1 LDRVTCYTWERK
13 KEAQVENLK
22 KQHTPSFKTKVA
34 LEALKGNKT
43 SSHLEQADAILAQ
56 HEALLFF

>member
-1 LDRVTCYTWERK
+1 MILSSANYNGARKLDRVTCYTWERK

-34 LEALKGNKT
+34 LEAAEKK
-43 SSHLEQADAILAQ
+43 
-56 HEALLFF
+56 